1 MDIASLVGGGSGA
14 GTASSGQGAE
24 ALGSTDFMR
33 LLTEQLKNQNP
44 LEPTSDGEFLGQ
56 LAQFSALEES
66 QSQSAALERLAL
78 ALEANSSLQGLSQA
92 AGLIG
97 KQVSFYDNVL
107 DKERIGHV
115 EGVKF
120 QDGLI
125 LLDIGEELVPLGI
138 VTAIDGGT
146 VPQTTA
152 EEEPSSGEGEGEE
165 GEETPGAGGGAG
177 SNGTPG
183 SGGTNGESGG
193 GVTVPNDVKPFEPN
207 RGSRY
212 LGDL

>member
-1 MDIASLVGGGSGA
+1 MDIASLVGSGSGT
-14 GTASSGQGAE
+14 GTTSSGQGAE

-44 LEPTSDGEFLGQ
+44 LNPTSDGEFLGQ
-56 LAQFSALEES
+56 LAQWSALEES

-78 ALEANSSLQGLSQA
+78 ALETNSSLQGLSQA

-107 DKERIGHV
+107 DKERIGQV

-152 EEEPSSGEGEGEE
+152 EEEPSSGEGEE
-165 GEETPGAGGGAG
+165 GEETPSAGGGAG

-183 SGGTNGESGG
+183 SGGTTGEGG
-193 GVTVPNDVKPFEPN
+193 GNVTVPNDVKPFEPN
-207 RGSRY
+207 YGPRY
-212 LGDL
+212 LGDI